1 MAFNLIQFTWLYSSI
16 CLVGFEVA
24 SKIFISELKSQ
35 WIFSKRHFSSHKFMW
50 MWLQELRD
58 GVELHQSRGAINQ
71 LKYRGLEVTH
81 PVLLKN

>member
-1 MAFNLIQFTWLYSSI
+1 
-16 CLVGFEVA
+16 
-24 SKIFISELKSQ
+24 
-35 WIFSKRHFSSHKFMW
+35 MW

-81 PVLLKN
+81 PVLLKYLIKI